1 MKRDNIN
8 SKYCETSSI
17 SFLFLYL
24 VVPVVLL
31 SIATL
36 LAYNTVVMLIWTFI
50 SCLCDTKNRI
60 LTADNNKSVCLIK

>member
-1 MKRDNIN
+1 MKRNNIN

-36 LAYNTVVMLIWTFI
+36 LAYNTVVMLLWTFI
-50 SCLCDTKNRI
+50 SCLSYTKNRI